1 LQCPTWFLH
10 PATPR
15 HRKGAPE
22 RNKYCNKHCSTPANT
37 SKQLGKND
45 LHRHHPP
52 RHAPRSAAP
61 PSPSPS
67 PTPTHLTSPD
77 VPTILSLIQELAD
90 YEKASSSVHATLDS
104 LTRTLSHASP
114 SDPENPSAFSPGY
127 AKTLLVTDPDG
138 TVAGM
143 ALYFYNY
150 STWTGVPGIYL
161 EDLFVKD
168 AYRKKGYGVL
178 LLKRLAQEVLKVG
191 GKRLEWSCLDWN
203 EPSLQ
208 FYQSDK
214 IGAAKKEQWVGLR
227 VEGDKLSK
235 LAE

>member
-1 LQCPTWFLH
+1 MASTD
-10 PATPR
+10 ATI
-15 HRKGAPE
+15 
-22 RNKYCNKHCSTPANT
+22 
-37 SKQLGKND
+37 
-45 LHRHHPP
+45 
-52 RHAPRSAAP
+52 RHATRE
-61 PSPSPS
+61 
-67 PTPTHLTSPD
+67 D

-90 YEKASSSVHATLDS
+90 YEKASSSVHATTES
-104 LTRTLSHASP
+104 LTRTLSHADP
-114 SDPENPSAFSPGY
+114 SDPENPDKFSKGY

-178 LLKRLAQEVLKVG
+178 LLKSLAREVLKVG

-203 EPSLQ
+203 EPSLL
-208 FYQSDK
+208 FYQSEK
-214 IGAAKKEQWVGLR
+214 IGASKKAEWVGLR
-227 VEGDKLSK
+227 VEGEKLSK